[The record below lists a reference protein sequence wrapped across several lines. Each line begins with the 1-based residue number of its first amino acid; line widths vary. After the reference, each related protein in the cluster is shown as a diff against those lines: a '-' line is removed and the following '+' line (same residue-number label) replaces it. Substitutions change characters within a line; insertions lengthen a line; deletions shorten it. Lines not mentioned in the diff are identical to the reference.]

1 MAQNSAIQWTDSTF
15 NPWVGCIKV
24 SPGCKSCYAESFMT
38 RKPRWADTWGP
49 TGRRLLT
56 SESNWKKPLG
66 WNKQGWLECQGCG
79 WRGDERESIASPKY
93 LCPKCEG
100 EVNLTRQRVFC
111 ASLADV
117 FEDNPQLVDWREGL
131 FDLIQATPNL
141 DWLLLTKRPE
151 NVNRM
156 VADMYGDCCWLED
169 CGKNIWI
176 GASVEDQQRADERI
190 PALLDIPARI
200 RFLSIE
206 PLLGPIDLEDL
217 AFEAAEPGWAG
228 YNPLINWAI
237 IGGESGPNAR
247 EFKMEW
253 AHDIVSQCQQASIP
267 VFVKQMGDNPTYS
280 GDRATWLGPKG
291 KDMSKWPEPL
301 QIRQFPKVD

>member
-1 MAQNSAIQWTDSTF
+1 
-15 NPWVGCIKV
+15 
-24 SPGCKSCYAESFMT
+24 MT

-56 SESNWKKPLG
+56 SESNWKKPLA

-79 WRGDERESIASPKY
+79 WRGNERESIASPKY
-93 LCPKCEG
+93 LCPKCEW

-156 VADMYGDCCWLED
+156 VADMYGDCYWLED
-169 CGKNIWI
+169 YGKNIWI
-176 GASVEDQQRADERI
+176 GTSIEDQQRADERI

-206 PLLGPIDLEDL
+206 PQLGAVSIWPWLSNPTLAADYGRDLPLLSWCIV
-217 AFEAAEPGWAG
+217 
-228 YNPLINWAI
+228 
-237 IGGESGPNAR
+237 GGESGPNAR

-267 VFVKQMGDNPTYS
+267 VFVKQMGDNPTCG
-280 GDRATWLGPKG
+280 GDRVTWLGPKG

-301 QIRQFPKVD
+301 QIRQFPKVE